1 MTSLV
6 FVDTVDS
13 LLNTR
18 NYCNNWIKPAR
29 EASQWIL
36 NFHLYFSD
44 ICELPVDT
52 VCIICLKR
60 SLVFK
65 ILCSH
70 SLIQNGGVMERSSRI
85 KSTISYS
92 MLHELLYISQ
102 FWSTSRVQC
111 QCIAALVLPKRKE
124 LKMWILKN
132 FTHPGEK
139 YNQQTKS
146 NPPCYNL

>member
-6 FVDTVDS
+6 FCWYCRFFI
-13 LLNTR
+13 NTR
-18 NYCNNWIKPAR
+18 KYCNNWVKSAQ

-36 NFHLYFSD
+36 NSHLYFSD
-44 ICELPVDT
+44 ICELDT
-52 VCIICLKR
+52 VCIIFKKR
-60 SLVFK
+60 SLVFT

-70 SLIQNGGVMERSSRI
+70 SLIQNGGVMEISSRI

-146 NPPCYNL
+146 NRPCYNL

>member
-1 MTSLV
+1 MFT
-6 FVDTVDS
+6 
-13 LLNTR
+13 
-18 NYCNNWIKPAR
+18 
-29 EASQWIL
+29 
-36 NFHLYFSD
+36 
-44 ICELPVDT
+44 
-52 VCIICLKR
+52 
-60 SLVFK
+60 

-70 SLIQNGGVMERSSRI
+70 SLIQNGGVMEISSRI
-85 KSTISYS
+85 KSTISYL

-102 FWSTSRVQC
+102 FWSTYRVQC

-146 NPPCYNL
+146 NHPCYNLQCIAFNFMNFMNFLGRGVGMNKTNFRQYVMVTSFAKSFPLLLKKVNVYFIIKLMPN